1 MADNNADIEA
11 GGASDGIDEPPKREG
26 LAMISESTPMEKATT
41 GLATVAVATSVGA
54 MLLVGGTV
62 VYAAGALSCFI
73 APYAAYQQ
81 TKLTDIA
88 ALKETHEK
96 VEQEVNR
103 LEEENKRLAASVEDL
118 GQTVG
123 RLEDVENALDTIT
136 QQQGQ
141 NINQFKEQ
149 VEENKEIL
157 AQMKKNLRANVLQN
171 LLSVIIRCD
180 TDHSFS
186 IDERETE
193 DLIKRIQTING
204 VNLHVDRFRNAIRKS
219 GGSLNAV
226 IDVVKNLLSDK
237 IPAGEAIFTIKDS

>member
-1 MADNNADIEA
+1 MADNEDVEA
-11 GGASDGIDEPPKREG
+11 GASDGIADDPPKREG
-26 LAMISESTPMEKATT
+26 LAMIAESTPMEKATT

-54 MLLVGGTV
+54 MIMVGGAV
-62 VYAAGALSCFI
+62 VYVAGGLSCFI

-103 LEEENKRLAASVEDL
+103 LEHENKRLAASVEDL
-118 GQTVG
+118 GATVG
-123 RLEDVENALDTIT
+123 RLEDVEQALDTIT
-136 QQQGQ
+136 QTQGQ
-141 NINQFKEQ
+141 NITAFAEQ

-180 TDHSFS
+180 SDHSFT
-186 IDERETE
+186 IDEEETE
-193 DLIKRIQTING
+193 GLIKRITTING
-204 VNLHVDRFRNAIRKS
+204 VNLHVDRFREAIRKS

-237 IPAGEAIFTIKDS
+237 VPAGDAIFTIKES